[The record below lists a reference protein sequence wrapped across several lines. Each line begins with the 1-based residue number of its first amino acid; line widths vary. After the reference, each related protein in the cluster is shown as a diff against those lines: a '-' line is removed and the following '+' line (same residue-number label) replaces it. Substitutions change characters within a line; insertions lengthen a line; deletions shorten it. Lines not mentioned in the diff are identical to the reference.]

1 LELIQRLIDIRRQ
14 KYIDQNEVNKTVFL
28 FEMQV
33 KAAIF
38 HQMKS
43 DYERISTFKGN
54 QSMKLCSTVISA
66 WRNWSQERVHLRA
79 LQEKHH

>member
-1 LELIQRLIDIRRQ
+1 
-14 KYIDQNEVNKTVFL
+14 VNKTVFL

-54 QSMKLCSTVISA
+54 QSIKLCTSVISA
-66 WRNWSQERVHLRA
+66 WRLWAQEKARLRA
-79 LQEKHH
+79 MQEDHHSSLVIGRFQKLL

>member
-1 LELIQRLIDIRRQ
+1 MS
-14 KYIDQNEVNKTVFL
+14 KTIYL

-38 HQMKS
+38 HQMKN

-54 QSMKLCSTVISA
+54 KSMKECQAIIKG
-66 WRNWSQERVHLRA
+66 WRQYAREKA
-79 LQEKHH
+79 L